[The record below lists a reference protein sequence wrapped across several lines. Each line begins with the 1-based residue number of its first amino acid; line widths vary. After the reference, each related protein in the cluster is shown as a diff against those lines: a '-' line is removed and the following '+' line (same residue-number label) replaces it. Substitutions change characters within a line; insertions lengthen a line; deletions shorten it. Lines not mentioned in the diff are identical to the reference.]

1 MDSRPSGSDRR
12 VGVMSSEKLLVDPLR
27 YEVERESRLLGSTV
41 ERPMVEFECELVEEL
56 IVRSKA

>member
-1 MDSRPSGSDRR
+1 
-12 VGVMSSEKLLVDPLR
+12 MSSEKLLVDPLR